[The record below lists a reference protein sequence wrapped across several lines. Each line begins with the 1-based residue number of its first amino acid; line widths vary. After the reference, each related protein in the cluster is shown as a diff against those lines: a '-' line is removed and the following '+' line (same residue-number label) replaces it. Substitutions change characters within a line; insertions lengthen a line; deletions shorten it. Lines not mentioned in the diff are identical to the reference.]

1 MEKNTEHEKDPHFEE
16 ARQHMKAARE
26 AMHKTYENM
35 LPPGFIENRRK
46 VRKEFLL
53 AMRSMLD
60 VAIEHVDKAV
70 KTD

>member
-1 MEKNTEHEKDPHFEE
+1 MEKDTEHEKNPHFEE

-26 AMHKTYENM
+26 AMHKAYENM
-35 LPPGFIENRRK
+35 LPPGLIENRRK

-60 VAIEHVDKAV
+60 AAIERVDKVV

>member
-1 MEKNTEHEKDPHFEE
+1 MEKDTEHEKDPHFEE

-35 LPPGFIENRRK
+35 LPPGFTENRRK
-46 VRKEFLL
+46 ARKEILM
-53 AMRSMLD
+53 AVRSMLD
-60 VAIEHVDKAV
+60 AAIEHVDKVV